1 MRLPQSTTRSLAV
14 PTIHLLTFG
23 LAVAALCM
31 VPLSAGAA
39 AAQQLVCSRTE
50 IPFGTVVV
58 GQTETMLV
66 TVTNTGQTSETISG
80 IALSNSEFATPG
92 LNLPLSLAAG
102 QSVDV
107 NISFTPTALRWT
119 GGTIKLASDASNS
132 TLVLEVGGTGVTS
145 DSVTASPAAVTF
157 GQVAIGATSTLP
169 IVLTNARPW
178 NVTLWPL
185 QTAGGEFS
193 ISTNAGTFPLT
204 LGRGQ
209 SVTLNV
215 TFAPQSTGATGGSLF
230 IPGPALAIPL
240 VGTGKAGTTPGQLT
254 VTPASLS
261 FGSVPDGTTSTRSL
275 TLSAVG
281 SSVTISS
288 GTSSSAQFA
297 LNGASFPLTIAAGQ
311 SISFNV
317 AFTPQSSG
325 AVSGYLSFAS
335 NASSSGMLEPL
346 TGTGTAPAP
355 GQLTIAPATL
365 NFGNVPDGTMATR
378 SVTLSA
384 VGSSVTI
391 SSGTSSSPQFVLNG
405 ASFPLTIAAG
415 QSTSFNVAFTPQSS
429 GTVSGSLSFASNAS
443 SSGMLEPV
451 TGTGTAPAPGQLT
464 YYARLPGLRECSRW
478 NDSNS
483 VHQLE
488 RCRCKCNCFVQ
499 RQQQFPICFERS
511 HFSLNDRR
519 GPERFIQ
526 RGVYTPKQR
535 HRFRFSLVRQQ
546 CFQFVDTGTPQ
557 RHWHSDPIQRQSI
570 VESQFGGSGIQRL
583 SQYHVVRQIFQD

>member
-281 SSVTISS
+281 STM
-288 GTSSSAQFA
+288 
-297 LNGASFPLTIAAGQ
+297 P
-311 SISFNV
+311 
-317 AFTPQSSG
+317 AFS
-325 AVSGYLSFAS
+325 
-335 NASSSGMLEPL
+335 
-346 TGTGTAPAP
+346 
-355 GQLTIAPATL
+355 
-365 NFGNVPDGTMATR
+365 
-378 SVTLSA
+378 
-384 VGSSVTI
+384 
-391 SSGTSSSPQFVLNG
+391 
-405 ASFPLTIAAG
+405 
-415 QSTSFNVAFTPQSS
+415 
-429 GTVSGSLSFASNAS
+429 
-443 SSGMLEPV
+443 
-451 TGTGTAPAPGQLT
+451 
-464 YYARLPGLRECSRW
+464 
-478 NDSNS
+478 
-483 VHQLE
+483 
-488 RCRCKCNCFVQ
+488 
-499 RQQQFPICFERS
+499 
-511 HFSLNDRR
+511 
-519 GPERFIQ
+519 
-526 RGVYTPKQR
+526 
-535 HRFRFSLVRQQ
+535 
-546 CFQFVDTGTPQ
+546 
-557 RHWHSDPIQRQSI
+557 
-570 VESQFGGSGIQRL
+570 
-583 SQYHVVRQIFQD
+583 